1 MTTNLSAILNR
12 EIGSSDKPKPLPAG
26 IWSFMT
32 QGLPTMK
39 TVKGN
44 NILEFQCKPLAP
56 KGEVDEDALDE
67 YGEVGKRTI
76 RLGFFL
82 NEDSIWRLEK
92 FMTHLGFDEGM
103 NLERAVSES
112 TNREFLGEVK
122 HTPSQ
127 DGTEMYANITSTA
140 TAD

>member
-1 MTTNLSAILNR
+1 MATNFSDILDR

-26 IWSFMT
+26 IWSFIT
-32 QGLPTMK
+32 QGLPNEK

-44 NILEFQCKPLAP
+44 RILEFQCRPLAP
-56 KGEVDEDALDE
+56 KGEVDDDALEE
-67 YGEVGKRTI
+67 YGEVGKRTV

-82 NEDSIWRLEK
+82 TEDSIWRLEK
-92 FMTHLGFDEGM
+92 FMTHLGFDEGT
-103 NLERAVSES
+103 NLARSISES
-112 TNREFLGEVK
+112 QNRQFLGEVK

-140 TAD
+140 AV